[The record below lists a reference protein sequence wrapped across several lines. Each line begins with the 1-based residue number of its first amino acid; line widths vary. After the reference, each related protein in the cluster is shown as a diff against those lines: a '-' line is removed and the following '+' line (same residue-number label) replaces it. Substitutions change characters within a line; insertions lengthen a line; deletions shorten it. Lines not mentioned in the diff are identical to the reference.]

1 MAERFEGFPAGALP
15 WLRRLKKN
23 NDRAWFAERKAEY
36 ERLLLGPMLLLVEEL
51 GAALAEA
58 GLPMRAPAKA
68 PVFRIYRDIRFSND
82 KSPFKTN
89 IASVLH
95 REGSKRLDGIVYLH
109 VDPEGSF
116 AAAGF
121 WQPEKAAL
129 NRWRERIAEEPAP
142 LLRIHGETPLDQE
155 DTLARMPRG
164 YEQHGTAPHAHL
176 LRLKSFVVREPIAP
190 ESLASRKALEQA
202 VVFARKAAPLLRYGW
217 EFDRAAH
224 TRVD

>member
-23 NDRAWFAERKAEY
+23 NDRAWFAERKGEY
-36 ERLLLGPMLLLVEEL
+36 ESLLVEPMLLLVQEL

-58 GLPMRAPAKA
+58 GLPLAPSAKS
-68 PVFRIYRDIRFSND
+68 PVFRIYRDIRFSGD
-82 KSPFKTN
+82 KSPFKTH

-95 REGSKRLDGIVYLH
+95 RDGNKRLDGIGYLH
-109 VDPEGSF
+109 IDPEGSF

-129 NRWRERIAEEPAP
+129 NLWRERIAEQPGP
-142 LLRIHGETPLDQE
+142 LLRMHKKLPLDPE

-164 YEQHGTAPHAHL
+164 YEQHGDAPHAHL
-176 LRLKSFVVREPIAP
+176 LRLKSFVVREPLAA
-190 ESLASRKALEQA
+190 EALASREVLDRAA
-202 VVFARKAAPLLRYGW
+202 AFARKALPLLEYGW
-217 EFDRAAH
+217 RFDRPTPA
-224 TRVD
+224 RID